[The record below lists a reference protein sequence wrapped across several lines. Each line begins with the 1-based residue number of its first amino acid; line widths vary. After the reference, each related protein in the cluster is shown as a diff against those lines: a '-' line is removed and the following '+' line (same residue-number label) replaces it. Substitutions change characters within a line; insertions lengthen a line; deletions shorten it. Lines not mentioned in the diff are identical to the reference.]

1 MTKDIIQNIDL
12 PLISRKGL
20 IRLLTALTP
29 RDLDNKST
37 MFDAGYEKA
46 KKEIAVVLEDELNVH
61 FSSNPASRLL
71 KQLRTSQ

>member
-1 MTKDIIQNIDL
+1 MTNDIIQSMDL
-12 PLISRKGL
+12 PLVSRKGL

-29 RDLDNKST
+29 RDLDSKST

-61 FSSNPASRLL
+61 ISSNPASRLL
-71 KQLRTSQ
+71 KQLRTGQ